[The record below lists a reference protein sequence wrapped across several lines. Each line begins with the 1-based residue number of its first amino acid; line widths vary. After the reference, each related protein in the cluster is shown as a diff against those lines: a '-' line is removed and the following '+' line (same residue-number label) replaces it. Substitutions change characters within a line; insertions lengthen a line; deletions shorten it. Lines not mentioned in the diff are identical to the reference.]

1 MTRQQRVRDLNHCPP
16 EAPMKTLFRKRSMRV
31 KSDEAQI
38 PHVGSDNN
46 GEHLLTR
53 TERSFG
59 GNKIEP
65 PSRPNSYWDDP
76 HYRPYFDNS
85 TERNATAQLG
95 KTAYLNCKIRQL
107 GDRTVGANMTYKQR
121 SLLLV
126 LEVITVGIQHL
137 LPTCLQFFN
146 SLAVKLGCVGR
157 KEVRDSLSYVCFI
170 GEGFT
175 TKMIV
180 QGMEE
185 IVI

>member
-1 MTRQQRVRDLNHCPP
+1 
-16 EAPMKTLFRKRSMRV
+16 MKNNEKKATKT
-31 KSDEAQI
+31 
-38 PHVGSDNN
+38 GSDNN

-107 GDRTVGANMTYKQR
+107 GDRTVGA
-121 SLLLV
+121 
-126 LEVITVGIQHL
+126 
-137 LPTCLQFFN
+137 LQKE
-146 SLAVKLGCVGR
+146 KLGTLKSFRHFCL
-157 KEVRDSLSYVCFI
+157 ESEIDLSWFPFSEASDYFLLI
-170 GEGFT
+170 DLNSET
-175 TKMIV
+175 SPI
-180 QGMEE
+180 
-185 IVI
+185 

>member
-1 MTRQQRVRDLNHCPP
+1 MFVRFMHQVGNPSNQKEIRTGIFYRYLD
-16 EAPMKTLFRKRSMRV
+16 S
-31 KSDEAQI
+31 
-38 PHVGSDNN
+38 GSDNN

-107 GDRTVGANMTYKQR
+107 GDRTVGAECTHKLNNF
-121 SLLLV
+121 
-126 LEVITVGIQHL
+126 IPL
-137 LPTCLQFFN
+137 LP
-146 SLAVKLGCVGR
+146 
-157 KEVRDSLSYVCFI
+157 
-170 GEGFT
+170 
-175 TKMIV
+175 
-180 QGMEE
+180 
-185 IVI
+185 

>member
-1 MTRQQRVRDLNHCPP
+1 MSPDIEALRYVMLRSPQLWHVRYISL
-16 EAPMKTLFRKRSMRV
+16 S
-31 KSDEAQI
+31 
-38 PHVGSDNN
+38 GSDNN

-107 GDRTVGANMTYKQR
+107 GDRTVGATETSNSDAKQY
-121 SLLLV
+121 
-126 LEVITVGIQHL
+126 EIKFVGIYA
-137 LPTCLQFFN
+137 PEN
-146 SLAVKLGCVGR
+146 K
-157 KEVRDSLSYVCFI
+157 K
-170 GEGFT
+170 
-175 TKMIV
+175 
-180 QGMEE
+180 
-185 IVI
+185 